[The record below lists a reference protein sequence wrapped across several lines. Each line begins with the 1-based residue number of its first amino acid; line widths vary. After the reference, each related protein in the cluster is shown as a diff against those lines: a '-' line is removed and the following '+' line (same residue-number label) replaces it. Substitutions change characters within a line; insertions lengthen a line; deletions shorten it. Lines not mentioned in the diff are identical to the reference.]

1 MVCGVPPRGLITAV
15 SRPHPF
21 FSFFGKRK
29 EGGEKKKQGQQTRR
43 KRTRRIFS
51 VLSTQEC
58 DRAQGRFSS
67 QHRLSAEKRV
77 LSPRYKRADARSILG
92 RSPKLYNPVW
102 SPRLKTAS
110 PINRVRIIPPR
121 LRLPSTGS
129 PYGLGGLSRRD
140 RQRQSVPPLSLDSS
154 RAAQPQESWSPDFR
168 NVWSR
173 RREAGLAESR
183 TLLPR
188 DY

>member
-92 RSPKLYNPVW
+92 RSPKLYNRVW

-140 RQRQSVPPLSLDSS
+140 RQGQSVHPSLLVLLMQ
-154 RAAQPQESWSPDFR
+154 RSPRGVGRPTFR
-168 NVWSR
+168 CVWLR

-183 TLLPR
+183 TGCR
-188 DY
+188 GN

>member
-1 MVCGVPPRGLITAV
+1 MQVCGAEFLTPLAAV

-67 QHRLSAEKRV
+67 QQRLSAGKRV
-77 LSPRYKRADARSILG
+77 LFPRYERADARSILE
-92 RSPKLYNPVW
+92 RSPKLYNPVG

-110 PINRVRIIPPR
+110 PINQNKIIPP
-121 LRLPSTGS
+121 LAATFYGF

-140 RQRQSVPPLSLDSS
+140 RQGQSIHPCLL
-154 RAAQPQESWSPDFR
+154 
-168 NVWSR
+168 
-173 RREAGLAESR
+173 
-183 TLLPR
+183 LLPMQR
-188 DY
+188 SPWGVGRPTFRCVW

>member
-1 MVCGVPPRGLITAV
+1 MGCGVPPRGLITAV

-92 RSPKLYNPVW
+92 RSPKLYNRVW
-102 SPRLKTAS
+102 SPRLRTAS
-110 PINRVRIIPPR
+110 PINRARINSH

-140 RQRQSVPPLSLDSS
+140 RQRQSIPPCLLVLLMQRSPWRVGRPTS
-154 RAAQPQESWSPDFR
+154 ATCGYAQA
-168 NVWSR
+168 R
-173 RREAGLAESR
+173 RGR
-183 TLLPR
+183 
-188 DY
+188 

>member
-140 RQRQSVPPLSLDSS
+140 RQRQSIPPCLLVLLMQRSPWGVGRPTS
-154 RAAQPQESWSPDFR
+154 ATCGYAQA
-168 NVWSR
+168 R
-173 RREAGLAESR
+173 RGR
-183 TLLPR
+183 
-188 DY
+188 

>member
-92 RSPKLYNPVW
+92 RSPKLYNRVW

-110 PINRVRIIPPR
+110 PINQNKIIPR
-121 LRLPSTGS
+121 LRLPSTD
-129 PYGLGGLSRRD
+129 PVWARRFKPT
-140 RQRQSVPPLSLDSS
+140 RPAETERPPLSFGTPH
-154 RAAQPQESWSPDFR
+154 AVQPLESWSPDFSVR
-168 NVWSR
+168 VVTQTR
-173 RREAGLAESR
+173 GGAGSKQNG
-183 TLLPR
+183 LPHG
-188 DY
+188 Y